1 MSHYVCNEKD
11 CLDKKFIAFKTADEL
26 KFHRMQVHE
35 KQNRKIDVKQL
46 CGFQYE
52 GQNPND

>member
-1 MSHYVCNEKD
+1 MEKD

-26 KFHRMQVHE
+26 KVHRMQVHE
-35 KQNRKIDVKQL
+35 KQIKKIDIKQL